1 MTKQKYLIEKNMKIL
16 IFLFH
21 FLVFNSCSK
30 DTIPPNI
37 IYILADDLGYG
48 ETGAYGQEIIQTPN
62 IDALAKNGMLFTQH
76 YSGSPVCAP
85 SRSVLLT
92 GLHTGHTYIR
102 GNDEWKE
109 RGEVWDYE
117 TVYNNENLEGQ
128 RPLPDSIQTFP
139 ELMQDYGYNTAFIGK
154 WGLGAPGTEGV
165 PNNQGFNYFYGYNCQ
180 RQAHTLFPMHLW
192 ENTNKILLNNRLIAP
207 HTNLEKGVDPS
218 KAESYLSFTSNEYA
232 PDLMHDKA
240 IKFIQ
245 SNIDNPFFLLYAS
258 PLPHAPLQAPEKWVE
273 YYKEKIGQEEPYTGN
288 SYFPNQSP
296 RATYAA
302 MISTLD
308 EQVGDIISVLVE
320 QNILKN
326 TIIIFTSDNGPT
338 YTGGV
343 DAKFFDSAKPFKTKY
358 GWAKG
363 FLHEGGI
370 RVPMIVSWEN
380 HIKKMSRTDHL
391 SAFQD
396 VFPTVL
402 ELCGIKE
409 QKKTDGISFVN
420 ILLNIEQKEKHKYL
434 YWEIPEYGGQQ
445 ALRIDNFKA
454 IRKNIFKGNLNVQ
467 LFDLSTDIQETNN
480 VATQFPEI
488 VKMAEEI
495 MEKEHISSELQ
506 GFQFSIL
513 GD

>member
-1 MTKQKYLIEKNMKIL
+1 MKPL
-16 IFLFH
+16 IFSTAL
-21 FLVFNSCSK
+21 LVFSSCAEEPH
-30 DTIPPNI
+30 PPNI

-48 ETGAYGQEIIQTPN
+48 EIGAYGQEIIETPN

-109 RGEVWDYE
+109 RGDVWNYE
-117 TVYNNENLEGQ
+117 AVFNDQSLEGQ
-128 RPLPDSIQTFP
+128 RPLPDSIKTLA
-139 ELMQDYGYNTAFIGK
+139 ELIQDYGYKTAFLGK
-154 WGLGAPGTEGV
+154 WGLGAPGTEGA
-165 PNNQGFNYFYGYNCQ
+165 PNNQGFNYFFGYNCQ

-192 ENTNKILLNNRLIAP
+192 ENEKKILLNNKMISP
-207 HTNLEKGVDPS
+207 HSNLEKGANPNNP
-218 KAESYLSFTSNEYA
+218 ESYCSFSLNEYA
-232 PDLMHDKA
+232 PELMHDKA
-240 IKFIQ
+240 AAFIE
-245 SNIDNPFFLLYAS
+245 SNSNSRFFLLYAS
-258 PLPHAPLQAPEKWVE
+258 PLPHAPLQAPEKWVNH
-273 YYKEKIGQEEPYTGN
+273 YKKKLGPEQPYTGK

-308 EQVGDIISVLVE
+308 EQVGDLVSVLVE
-320 QNILKN
+320 RGILEN
-326 TIIIFTSDNGPT
+326 TLIIFTSDNGPT

-343 DAKFFDSAKPFKTKY
+343 DAEFFNSAKPFKAGH

-370 RVPMIVSWEN
+370 RVPMIASWKN
-380 HIKKMSRTDHL
+380 HIKQGSSTDYI

-396 VFPTVL
+396 VLPTVL
-402 ELCGIKE
+402 ELCGAQTPKE
-409 QKKTDGISFVN
+409 TDGISFLN
-420 ILLNIEQKEKHKYL
+420 ILLGREQKDKHKYV

-454 IRKNIFKGNLNVQ
+454 IRKNIFGGNLEIK
-467 LFDLSTDIQETNN
+467 LFDLSTDIQETKN
-480 VATQFPEI
+480 VAGQFPEI
-488 VKMAEEI
+488 VKHVKEI
-495 MEKEHISSELQ
+495 MEKEHEPSALP
-506 GFQFSIL
+506 GFHFSTL
-513 GD
+513 GE

>member
-1 MTKQKYLIEKNMKIL
+1 METNMKLL
-16 IFLFH
+16 IVAAVFLI
-21 FLVFNSCSK
+21 FNSCAEEP
-30 DTIPPNI
+30 TPPNI

-48 ETGAYGQEIIQTPN
+48 EIGAYGQEIIETPN
-62 IDALAKNGMLFTQH
+62 IDALAKSGILFTQH

-109 RGEVWDYE
+109 RGDVWDYE
-117 TVYNNENLEGQ
+117 AVFNDQNLEGQ
-128 RPLPDSIQTFP
+128 RPLPDSIKTFA
-139 ELMQDYGYNTAFIGK
+139 ELIQDYGYTTAFIGK

-165 PNNQGFNYFYGYNCQ
+165 PTNQGFNYFFGYNCQ

-192 ENTNKILLNNRLIAP
+192 ENEEKILLNNRLIAP
-207 HTNLEKGVDPS
+207 HSNLEKGADPNDPD
-218 KAESYLSFTSNEYA
+218 SYSSFSSNEYA

-240 IKFIQ
+240 VAFIE
-245 SNIDNPFFLLYAS
+245 SNTNKPFFLLYAS
-258 PLPHAPLQAPEKWVE
+258 PLPHAPLQAPEKWVNHYRKKLGPE
-273 YYKEKIGQEEPYTGN
+273 QPYTGK

-308 EQVGDIISVLVE
+308 EQVGDLVSVLME
-320 QNILKN
+320 QGILEN
-326 TIIIFTSDNGPT
+326 TLIIFTSDNGPT

-343 DAKFFDSAKPFKTKY
+343 DSEFFNSAKPFKTEY

-370 RVPMIVSWEN
+370 RVPMIASWKN
-380 HIKKMSRTDHL
+380 HIKQDISTDHL

-396 VFPTVL
+396 ILPTVL
-402 ELCGIKE
+402 ELGGIQPPKE
-409 QKKTDGISFVN
+409 TDGISFLN
-420 ILLNIEQKEKHKYL
+420 ILLGLEQTNKHEYL

-454 IRKNIFKGNLNVQ
+454 IRKNIFEGNLEIQ
-467 LFDLSTDIQETNN
+467 LFDLSTDILETIN
-480 VATQFPEI
+480 VAEQFPEI
-488 VKMAEEI
+488 VQQAKEI
-495 MEKEHISSELQ
+495 MEKEHRPSILP
-506 GFQFSIL
+506 GFQFPP
-513 GD
+513 

>member
-1 MTKQKYLIEKNMKIL
+1 METNMKPL
-16 IFLFH
+16 IVAAL
-21 FLVFNSCSK
+21 FLVFTSCAEEP
-30 DTIPPNI
+30 TPPNI

-48 ETGAYGQEIIQTPN
+48 EIGAYGQEIIETPN

-109 RGEVWDYE
+109 RGDVWDYE
-117 TVYNNENLEGQ
+117 AVFNDQNLEGQ
-128 RPLPDSIQTFP
+128 RPLPDSIETFA
-139 ELMQDYGYNTAFIGK
+139 ELIQDYGYKTAFVGK

-165 PNNQGFNYFYGYNCQ
+165 PTNQGFNYFFGYNCQ

-192 ENTNKILLNNRLIAP
+192 ENEIKILLNNRSIAP
-207 HTNLEKGVDPS
+207 HSNLEKGADPNNPD
-218 KAESYLSFTSNEYA
+218 SYSSFSLNEYA

-240 IKFIQ
+240 VAFIE
-245 SNIDNPFFLLYAS
+245 SNTKNPFFLLYAS
-258 PLPHAPLQAPEKWVE
+258 PLPHAPLQAPEKWVNHYRKKLGPE
-273 YYKEKIGQEEPYTGN
+273 QPYTGK

-308 EQVGDIISVLVE
+308 EQVGDLVSVLVE
-320 QNILKN
+320 QGILEN
-326 TIIIFTSDNGPT
+326 TLIIFTSDNGPT
-338 YTGGV
+338 YAGGV
-343 DAKFFDSAKPFKTKY
+343 DAEFFNSAKPFKTEY

-370 RVPMIVSWEN
+370 RVPMIASWKN
-380 HIKKMSRTDHL
+380 KINQGSSTDHL

-396 VFPTVL
+396 ILPTVL
-402 ELCGIKE
+402 ELCGIQPPKE
-409 QKKTDGISFVN
+409 TDGISFLN
-420 ILLNIEQKEKHKYL
+420 ILLGGEQEDKHEYL

-454 IRKNIFKGNLNVQ
+454 IRKNIYKGNLNIQ
-467 LFDLSTDIQETNN
+467 LFDLSTDIQETKN
-480 VATQFPEI
+480 VAEQFPEI
-488 VKMAEEI
+488 VKQAKEI
-495 MEKEHISSELQ
+495 MDKEHSPSVLP
-506 GFQFSIL
+506 GFQFSVL
-513 GD
+513 GE

>member
-1 MTKQKYLIEKNMKIL
+1 METNMKLL
-16 IFLFH
+16 IVAAVFLI
-21 FLVFNSCSK
+21 FNSCAEEP
-30 DTIPPNI
+30 TPPNI

-48 ETGAYGQEIIQTPN
+48 EIGAYGQEIIETPN
-62 IDALAKNGMLFTQH
+62 IDALAKSGILFTQH

-109 RGEVWDYE
+109 RGDVWDYE
-117 TVYNNENLEGQ
+117 AVFNDQNLEGQ
-128 RPLPDSIQTFP
+128 RPLPDSIKTFA
-139 ELMQDYGYNTAFIGK
+139 ELIQDYGYKTAFIGK

-165 PNNQGFNYFYGYNCQ
+165 PTNQGFNYFFGYNCQ

-192 ENTNKILLNNRLIAP
+192 ENEEKILLNNRLIAP
-207 HTNLEKGVDPS
+207 HSNLEKGADPNDPD
-218 KAESYLSFTSNEYA
+218 SYSIFSSNEYA

-240 IKFIQ
+240 VAFIE
-245 SNIDNPFFLLYAS
+245 SNTNQPFFLLYAS
-258 PLPHAPLQAPEKWVE
+258 PLPHAPLQAPEKWVNHYRKKLGPE
-273 YYKEKIGQEEPYTGN
+273 QPYTGK

-308 EQVGDIISVLVE
+308 EQVGDLVSVLME
-320 QNILKN
+320 QGILEN
-326 TIIIFTSDNGPT
+326 TLIIFTSDNGPT

-343 DAKFFDSAKPFKTKY
+343 DSEFFNSAKPFKTEY

-370 RVPMIVSWEN
+370 RVPMIASWKN
-380 HIKKMSRTDHL
+380 HIKQDISTDHL

-396 VFPTVL
+396 ILPTVL
-402 ELCGIKE
+402 ELGGIQPPKE
-409 QKKTDGISFVN
+409 TDGISFLN
-420 ILLNIEQKEKHKYL
+420 ILLGLEQTNKHEYL

-454 IRKNIFKGNLNVQ
+454 IRKNIFEGNLEIQ
-467 LFDLSTDIQETNN
+467 LFDLSTDILETIN
-480 VATQFPEI
+480 VAEQFPEI
-488 VKMAEEI
+488 VQQAKEI
-495 MEKEHISSELQ
+495 MEKEHRPSILP
-506 GFQFSIL
+506 GFQFPP
-513 GD
+513 

>member
-1 MTKQKYLIEKNMKIL
+1 METNMKPL
-16 IFLFH
+16 IVAAL
-21 FLVFNSCSK
+21 FLVFNSCAEEP
-30 DTIPPNI
+30 TPPNI

-48 ETGAYGQEIIQTPN
+48 EIGAYGQEIIETPN

-109 RGEVWDYE
+109 RGDVWDYE
-117 TVYNNENLEGQ
+117 AVLNDQNLEGQ
-128 RPLPDSIQTFP
+128 RRLPDSIKTFA
-139 ELMQDYGYNTAFIGK
+139 ELIQDYGYITAFVGK

-165 PNNQGFNYFYGYNCQ
+165 PTNQGFNYFFGYNCQ

-192 ENTNKILLNNRLIAP
+192 ENEIKILLNNRSIAP
-207 HTNLEKGVDPS
+207 HSNLEKGADPNNPD
-218 KAESYLSFTSNEYA
+218 SYSSFSLNEYA

-240 IKFIQ
+240 VAFIK
-245 SNIDNPFFLLYAS
+245 SNTKNPFFLLYAS
-258 PLPHAPLQAPEKWVE
+258 PLPHAPLQAPEKWVNH
-273 YYKEKIGQEEPYTGN
+273 YKKKLGPELPYTGK

-308 EQVGDIISVLVE
+308 EQVGDLVSVLME
-320 QNILKN
+320 QGILEN
-326 TIIIFTSDNGPT
+326 TLIIFTSDNGPT
-338 YTGGV
+338 YAGGV
-343 DAKFFDSAKPFKTKY
+343 DAEFFNSAKPFKTGY
-358 GWAKG
+358 GWTKG

-370 RVPMIVSWEN
+370 RVPMIASWKN
-380 HIKKMSRTDHL
+380 HIKRGSSTDHI

-396 VFPTVL
+396 ILPTVL
-402 ELCGIKE
+402 ELCGAQPPKE
-409 QKKTDGISFVN
+409 TDGISFLN
-420 ILLNIEQKEKHKYL
+420 ILLGRKQVDKHKYF

-454 IRKNIFKGNLNVQ
+454 IRKNIFTGNLNIQ
-467 LFDLSTDIQETNN
+467 LFDLSTDIQETKN
-480 VATQFPEI
+480 VAEQFPEI
-488 VKMAEEI
+488 VKQAKEI
-495 MEKEHISSELQ
+495 MEKEHRPSVLP

-513 GD
+513 GE

>member
-1 MTKQKYLIEKNMKIL
+1 METNMKLL
-16 IFLFH
+16 IVAAV
-21 FLVFNSCSK
+21 FLVFNSCAEEP
-30 DTIPPNI
+30 TPPNI

-48 ETGAYGQEIIQTPN
+48 EIGAYGQEIIETPN
-62 IDALAKNGMLFTQH
+62 IDALAKSGILFTQH

-109 RGEVWDYE
+109 RGDVWDYE
-117 TVYNNENLEGQ
+117 AVFNDQNLEGQ
-128 RPLPDSIQTFP
+128 RPLPDSIKTFA
-139 ELMQDYGYNTAFIGK
+139 ELIQDYGYKTAFIGK

-165 PNNQGFNYFYGYNCQ
+165 PTNQGFNYFFGYNCQ

-192 ENTNKILLNNRLIAP
+192 ENEEKILLNNRLIAP
-207 HTNLEKGVDPS
+207 HSNLEKGADPNDPY
-218 KAESYLSFTSNEYA
+218 SYSSFSSNEYA
-232 PDLMHDKA
+232 PDLMHEKA
-240 IKFIQ
+240 VAFIE
-245 SNIDNPFFLLYAS
+245 SNTNKPFFLLYAS
-258 PLPHAPLQAPEKWVE
+258 PLPHAPLQAPEKWVNHYRKKLGPE
-273 YYKEKIGQEEPYTGN
+273 QPYTGK

-308 EQVGDIISVLVE
+308 EQVGDLVAVLME
-320 QNILKN
+320 QGILEN
-326 TIIIFTSDNGPT
+326 TLIIFTSDNGPT

-343 DAKFFDSAKPFKTKY
+343 DSEFFNSAKPFKTEY

-370 RVPMIVSWEN
+370 RVPMIASWKN
-380 HIKKMSRTDHL
+380 RIKQGISTDHL

-396 VFPTVL
+396 ILPTVL
-402 ELCGIKE
+402 ELGGIQPPKE
-409 QKKTDGISFVN
+409 TDGISFLN
-420 ILLNIEQKEKHKYL
+420 ILLGLEQTDKHEYL

-454 IRKNIFKGNLNVQ
+454 IRKNIFEGNLEIQ
-467 LFDLSTDIQETNN
+467 LFDLSTDIQETINL
-480 VATQFPEI
+480 AEQFPEI
-488 VKMAEEI
+488 VKQAKEI
-495 MEKEHISSELQ
+495 MEIAHKPSVLP
-506 GFQFSIL
+506 GFQFPL
-513 GD
+513 

>member
-1 MTKQKYLIEKNMKIL
+1 MKKNIKPLIVIAV
-16 IFLFH
+16 
-21 FLVFNSCSK
+21 FLVFNSCAEKPIS
-30 DTIPPNI
+30 PNI

-48 ETGAYGQEIIQTPN
+48 EIGAYGQEIIETPN
-62 IDALAKNGMLFTQH
+62 IDALAKKGMLFTQH

-109 RGEVWDYE
+109 RGNVWDYE
-117 TVYNNENLEGQ
+117 AVFNDHNLEGQ
-128 RPLPDSIQTFP
+128 RPLPDSINTFA
-139 ELMQDYGYNTAFIGK
+139 ELIQEYGYKTAFIGK
-154 WGLGAPGTEGV
+154 WGLGAPDTEGI
-165 PNNQGFNYFYGYNCQ
+165 PTNQGFNYFFGYNCQ
-180 RQAHTLFPMHLW
+180 RQAHTLFPLHLW
-192 ENTNKILLNNRLIAP
+192 ENEKKILLNNRLIAP
-207 HTNLEKGVDPS
+207 HSNLKKGSDPNNPD
-218 KAESYLSFTSNEYA
+218 SYSSFTSNEYA
-232 PDLMHDKA
+232 PDLMHEKA
-240 IKFIQ
+240 VAFIEE
-245 SNIDNPFFLLYAS
+245 NTDNPFFLLYAS
-258 PLPHAPLQAPEKWVE
+258 PLPHAPLQAPERWVN
-273 YYKEKIGQEEPYTGN
+273 YYRKKLGPEQPYTGK

-308 EQVGDIISVLVE
+308 EQVGDLVSVLVE
-320 QNILKN
+320 QDILEN
-326 TIIIFTSDNGPT
+326 TLIIFTSDNGPT

-343 DAKFFDSAKPFKTKY
+343 DAEFFNSAKPFKTEY

-370 RVPMIVSWEN
+370 RVPMIASWGN
-380 HIKKMSRTDHL
+380 RIKEGSRTDHI

-402 ELCGIKE
+402 ELCNIQSSE
-409 QKKTDGISFVN
+409 ETDGISFLN
-420 ILLNIEQKEKHKYL
+420 ILLDLEQTDKHKYL

-454 IRKNIFKGNLNVQ
+454 IRKNIFKGNLIIE
-467 LFDLSTDIQETNN
+467 LFDLSTDIQETKN
-480 VATQFPEI
+480 VAEQFPEI
-488 VKMAEEI
+488 IKRAKEI
-495 MEKEHISSELQ
+495 MEKEHKPSVSA
-506 GFQFSIL
+506 GFQFSSL

>member
-1 MTKQKYLIEKNMKIL
+1 MKLLIVIAV
-16 IFLFH
+16 
-21 FLVFNSCSK
+21 FLVFNSCVEEP
-30 DTIPPNI
+30 TPPNI

-48 ETGAYGQEIIQTPN
+48 EIGSYGQEIIETPN

-117 TVYNNENLEGQ
+117 AVLNDQNLEGQ
-128 RPLPDSIQTFP
+128 RPLPDSIKTFA
-139 ELMQDYGYNTAFIGK
+139 ELIQDYGYKTAFVGK

-165 PNNQGFNYFYGYNCQ
+165 PTNQGFNYFFGYNCQ

-192 ENTNKILLNNRLIAP
+192 ENEKKILLNNRLIAP
-207 HTNLEKGVDPS
+207 HSNLEKESDPNNPD
-218 KAESYLSFTSNEYA
+218 SYSSFTSNEYA

-240 IKFIQ
+240 VEFIE
-245 SNIDNPFFLLYAS
+245 SNINNPFFLLYAS
-258 PLPHAPLQAPEKWVE
+258 PLPHAPLQAPEKWVNHYRKKLGPE
-273 YYKEKIGQEEPYTGN
+273 QPYTGK

-308 EQVGDIISVLVE
+308 EQVGDLVSVLVD
-320 QNILKN
+320 QDILEN
-326 TIIIFTSDNGPT
+326 TLIIFTSDNGPT
-338 YTGGV
+338 YAGGV
-343 DAKFFDSAKPFKTKY
+343 DAEFFNSAKPFKTEY

-370 RVPMIVSWEN
+370 RVPMIASWKN
-380 HIKKMSRTDHL
+380 RIKHGSRTDHI
-391 SAFQD
+391 SGFQD
-396 VFPTVL
+396 ILPTVL
-402 ELCGIKE
+402 ELCGIKPPKE
-409 QKKTDGISFVN
+409 TDGISFLN
-420 ILLNIEQKEKHKYL
+420 ILLDLEQTDKHKYF

-454 IRKNIFKGNLNVQ
+454 IRKNIFKGNLIIQ
-467 LFDLSTDIQETNN
+467 LFDLSTDIQETKN
-480 VATQFPEI
+480 VAEQFPEI
-488 VKMAEEI
+488 VKQAKEI
-495 MEKEHISSELQ
+495 MEKEHRPSALP
-506 GFQFSIL
+506 GFQFPVL
-513 GD
+513 GE

>member
-1 MTKQKYLIEKNMKIL
+1 METNMKLL
-16 IFLFH
+16 IVVAV
-21 FLVFNSCSK
+21 FLVFNSCVEEP
-30 DTIPPNI
+30 IPPNI

-48 ETGAYGQEIIQTPN
+48 EIGAYGQEIIETPN

-117 TVYNNENLEGQ
+117 AVLNDQNLEGQ
-128 RPLPDSIQTFP
+128 KPLPDSIKTFA
-139 ELMQDYGYNTAFIGK
+139 ELIQDYGYKTAFVGK

-165 PNNQGFNYFYGYNCQ
+165 PTNQGFNYFFGYNCQ
-180 RQAHTLFPMHLW
+180 RQAHTFFPMHLW
-192 ENTNKILLNNRLIAP
+192 ENEKKILLNNRLIAP
-207 HTNLEKGVDPS
+207 HSNLEIGSDPNNPD
-218 KAESYLSFTSNEYA
+218 SYSSFTSNEYA

-240 IKFIQ
+240 VEFIE
-245 SNIDNPFFLLYAS
+245 SNINNPFFLLYAS
-258 PLPHAPLQAPEKWVE
+258 PLPHAPLQAPEKWVNH
-273 YYKEKIGQEEPYTGN
+273 YKKKLGPEQPYTGK

-308 EQVGDIISVLVE
+308 EHVGELVSVLMD
-320 QNILKN
+320 QDILEN
-326 TIIIFTSDNGPT
+326 TLIIFTSDNGPT
-338 YTGGV
+338 YAGGV
-343 DAKFFDSAKPFKTKY
+343 DAEFFNSANPFKTGY

-370 RVPMIVSWEN
+370 RVPMIASWKN
-380 HIKKMSRTDHL
+380 RIKQGSKTDHI

-396 VFPTVL
+396 ILPTVL
-402 ELCGIKE
+402 ELCGIKSSKE
-409 QKKTDGISFVN
+409 TDGISFLN
-420 ILLNIEQKEKHKYL
+420 ILLDLEQSDKHKYF

-454 IRKNIFKGNLNVQ
+454 IRKNLFKGNLTIQ
-467 LFDLSTDIQETNN
+467 LFDLSTDIQETKN
-480 VATQFPEI
+480 VAEQFPEI
-488 VKMAEEI
+488 VKQAKEI
-495 MEKEHISSELQ
+495 MEKEHRPSPLP
-506 GFQFSIL
+506 GFQFPVL